1 MTPALMALMACV
13 AVPKSGSNLEY
24 DAVEEEIIFFIIKSP
39 LNWIGM

>member
-13 AVPKSGSNLEY
+13 AVPKSGSNLED
-24 DAVEEEIIFFIIKSP
+24 DAEEEIFFFIIKSP